1 MRIGEIYRQSPCGVS
16 IEIFPPRSPDGDK
29 GLLRTLGRLAP
40 YRPAFI
46 SCTYGAGGTTRTRT
60 IDWCVEIQKRFG
72 LTATAHFTCV
82 EATRE
87 QMEAWLDQATQ
98 SGIGN
103 IMALR
108 GDPPDGRKTFEPA
121 PGGFRYANELVA
133 FLRKRHP
140 EIGIGVAGYP
150 EKHQEAPDP
159 QADLEHLK
167 KKVEAGADAVFTQ
180 LFYEN
185 RSFFEFQ
192 DRYRKLDIRVPLIP
206 GIMPITEFAR
216 IQRITSL
223 CGATIPVDLATR
235 LEAVREDAH
244 AQFEIGVEHAVKQCR
259 ELVEAGVPGIHFY
272 VLNRSKACEIILD
285 ALGLT
290 PARV

>member
-1 MRIGEIYRQSPCGVS
+1 MRIGEIYREGRCGVS
-16 IEIFPPRSPDGDK
+16 IEIFPPKTPDGDK

-82 EATRE
+82 EVTRE
-87 QMEAWLDQATQ
+87 EMEAWLDQATQ

-108 GDPPDGRKTFEPA
+108 GDPPAGSKTFEPA
-121 PGGFRYANELVA
+121 PCGFRYAKELVG
-133 FLRKRHP
+133 FLRQRHP

-167 KKVEAGADAVFTQ
+167 RKVEAGADAVFTQ

-185 RSFFEFQ
+185 RSFFDFQ
-192 DRYRKLDIRVPLIP
+192 DRYRKLGIQVPLIP

-223 CGATIPVDLATR
+223 CGAKMPVDLAAR
-235 LEAVREDAH
+235 LEAVRDDTQ
-244 AQFEIGVEHAVKQCR
+244 AQFEIGVEHAVNQCR

-285 ALGLT
+285 ALGLA

>member
-1 MRIGEIYRQSPCGVS
+1 MRIGEIYRQGRCGVS
-16 IEIFPPRSPDGDK
+16 IEIFPPKTPDGDE

-72 LTATAHFTCV
+72 LTATSHFTCV
-82 EATRE
+82 EATRD

-108 GDPPDGRKTFEPA
+108 GDPPDGRKTFEPVT
-121 PGGFRYANELVA
+121 GGFRYANELVA
-133 FLRKRHP
+133 FLRQRHP

-150 EKHQEAPDP
+150 EKHQESPDP

-167 KKVEAGADAVFTQ
+167 RKVEAGADAVFTQ

-185 RSFFEFQ
+185 RSFFDFQ
-192 DRYRKLDIRVPLIP
+192 DRYRKLGIQVPLIP

-223 CGATIPVDLATR
+223 CGAKMPVDLAAR
-235 LEAVREDAH
+235 LEAVRDDTQ
-244 AQFEIGVEHAVKQCR
+244 AQFEIGVEHAVNQCR

-285 ALGLT
+285 ALGLA

>member
-1 MRIGEIYRQSPCGVS
+1 MRIGEIYRQGRCGVS
-16 IEIFPPRSPDGDK
+16 IEIFPPKTPDGDE

-82 EATRE
+82 EATRD

-108 GDPPDGRKTFEPA
+108 GDPPDGRKTFEPV

-133 FLRKRHP
+133 FLRQRHP

-167 KKVEAGADAVFTQ
+167 LKVEAGADAVFTQ

-185 RSFFEFQ
+185 RSFFDFR
-192 DRYRKLDIRVPLIP
+192 DRYRKLGIQVPLIP

-223 CGATIPVDLATR
+223 CGAKMPVDLAAR
-235 LEAVREDAH
+235 LEAVRDDTQ
-244 AQFEIGVEHAVKQCR
+244 AQFEIGVEHAVNQCR

-285 ALGLT
+285 ALGLA